1 MEGNDSKEKNAG
13 QTVQIVLPYSK
24 KGAYD
29 PLEVVW

>member
-1 MEGNDSKEKNAG
+1 MILRKKNGG